1 MSEIFESMGIEFAK
15 ILVPMLD
22 WITKEGVGPGL
33 AATIIAAGVIFLV
46 VILVA
51 GIKDVSLIQEALG
64 VLKKEGSS
72 QRDFSK
78 NYNIINENFLKIKK
92 VKHVWSEY
100 TETLILPK
108 RSEDGI
114 ISPCSNTER
123 PHDFFNIHDLNMGPS
138 FTKVLPSIFI
148 AVGLSLTF
156 LGLISALSSAVE
168 GMEAAAGD
176 TQSIQRSISG
186 LLNAASAKFY
196 ASLSA
201 LFMSILLTLVIK
213 LISSTLEK
221 QIKNLNKKIESG
233 LHHLTLESL
242 GIERNTIMNDQ
253 LVQLKTFNT
262 DLAMKIGEQVQASLE
277 KTFDPLVKKLADMG
291 DDINESNM
299 KNLENITGEVIKGI
313 QGAAGESMDRV
324 ANTLDAVS
332 DKLGGLTDILSGALS
347 TFDSDFKNILNGLKS
362 SLEESTQSVAE
373 GVGKTMVDM
382 NKGISESTSTA
393 TKLIA
398 DLAGTIETLSQS
410 GEEIASRG
418 GEVLRASVSAAAEA
432 AGESMTRA
440 GQELSDGFKESTAD
454 LVNSFTIM
462 NGQVA
467 ALDDSLTSMSDKL
480 ATINDKLAE
489 SSESIKDASV
499 QFRAAG
505 GGLQSVIEP
514 LSNFAIETRGL
525 MQELTESL
533 ETSSKD
539 VALASDT
546 IKESVERIRDEVT
559 QQIAELSGS
568 DEHLANL
575 LEGIESST
583 ERVLQSVNSYVND
596 IDKGFANSIGQ
607 LDHTIGEL
615 QETIDQFSEA
625 QNDRQ
630 V

>member
-33 AATIIAAGVIFLV
+33 AATIIAAGIIFLV

-51 GIKDVSLIQEALG
+51 GIKDVSLIQEALR

-78 NYNIINENFLKIKK
+78 NYNIINENFLKINK

-213 LISSTLEK
+213 LISSKLEK

-277 KTFDPLVKKLADMG
+277 KTFDPLVKKLGDMG
-291 DDINESNM
+291 DDINKSNM

-418 GEVLRASVSAAAEA
+418 GEALRASVSAAAEA

-467 ALDDSLTSMSDKL
+467 ALDNSLTSMSDKL
-480 ATINDKLAE
+480 VTINDKLAE

-499 QFRAAG
+499 QFRAVG
-505 GGLQSVIEP
+505 GGLKSVIEP

-546 IKESVERIRDEVT
+546 IKDSVERIRDEVT